1 MKKRNLMIFAGLLGI
16 AALAAFVTRSSW
28 MGSNASA
35 QGPQRP
41 RVVSVEL
48 AKAARDLVP
57 VDVDSI
63 GTVTPISSVALKSRV
78 ETTIVSVHFED
89 GAKVSEGDLLFTLDA
104 RQIDAQIEQA
114 EGMLARDQAQL
125 VGALRDHKRY
135 SDLLGK
141 GATTQVNV
149 DNAKPQADIL
159 IGTIKADQSALDNL
173 KVQKSFTIIRAPF
186 SGRISAANV
195 KVGNFVRP
203 ADLAPLAVINQM
215 APVYVTF
222 AIPQRV
228 LVDLREAMAAG
239 ASKVIATIP
248 GHQRSEDG
256 KVAMVENTVD
266 STTGMVTVR
275 GMMNNENETLWPGT
289 LVNTKL
295 IIRTENSVVVPTV
308 AVQRSQN
315 GTYVFVVRDG
325 VAKVQPV
332 KVDRTFQGTSV
343 ISEGLSGD
351 ENVVVDGQLL
361 LSDGS
366 RVEPRARKA
375 GAGGDDALRT
385 LPRPAG
391 HDDADHGVDH
401 RLRRVRFPPAAGLG
415 AAAGRFPDH
424 CRERD
429 LAGRQ

>member
-1 MKKRNLMIFAGLLGI
+1 MKKRNLIILAAGLGLV
-16 AALAAFVTRSSW
+16 ALAAFITRSSW
-28 MGSNASA
+28 TGSGASA

-41 RVVSVEL
+41 RAVSVEL
-48 AKAARDLVP
+48 AKAERKLVP

-89 GAKVSEGDLLFTLDA
+89 GAKVNEGDLLFTLDA

-114 EGMLARDQAQL
+114 EGTLAKDQAQL
-125 VGALRDHKRY
+125 EGAQRDLRRY
-135 SDLLGK
+135 NDLVAK

-149 DNAKPQADIL
+149 DNAKTQSEIL

-173 KVQKSFTIIRAPF
+173 KVQKSYTIIRAPF

-203 ADLAPLAVINQM
+203 ADTSPLAVINQM

-228 LVDLREAMAAG
+228 LVDLRDAMATG
-239 ASKVIATIP
+239 DSKVIATIP
-248 GHQRSEDG
+248 GHQRSETG
-256 KVAMVENTVD
+256 RVAMVENSVD
-266 STTGMVTVR
+266 ATTGMVTVR
-275 GMMNNENETLWPGT
+275 GVMGNENETLWPGT
-289 LVNTKL
+289 LVATKL

-308 AVQRSQN
+308 AVQRSQSGN
-315 GTYVFVVRDG
+315 FVFVVKEG

-332 KVDRTFQGTSV
+332 KVERTFQGISV
-343 ISEGLSGD
+343 IAEGLSGD
-351 ENVVVDGQLL
+351 EDVVVDGQLL
-361 LSDGS
+361 LSNGS

-375 GAGGDDALRT
+375 GA
-385 LPRPAG
+385 
-391 HDDADHGVDH
+391 
-401 RLRRVRFPPAAGLG
+401 
-415 AAAGRFPDH
+415 
-424 CRERD
+424 
-429 LAGRQ
+429 

>member
-1 MKKRNLMIFAGLLGI
+1 MKKRNLILFAGLVGF
-16 AALAAFVTRSSW
+16 AALSAFVTRSSW
-28 MGSNASA
+28 MGASA
-35 QGPQRP
+35 QGPQRA
-41 RVVSVEL
+41 RVIAVEL
-48 AKAARDLVP
+48 TKAERKSVP

-89 GAKVSEGDLLFTLDA
+89 GAKVHEGDLLFTLDA

-114 EGMLARDQAQL
+114 EGMLAKDQAQL
-125 VGALRDHKRY
+125 EGAQRDYRRY
-135 SDLLGK
+135 SDLIGK
-141 GATTQVNV
+141 GATTQVNL
-149 DNAKPQADIL
+149 DNAKTQADIL

-173 KVQKSFTIIRAPF
+173 KVQKSYTIIRAPF

-203 ADLAPLAVINQM
+203 ADTAPLAVINQM

-228 LVDLREAMAAG
+228 LVDLRDAMASG

-256 KVAMVENTVD
+256 KVAMVENSVD

-275 GMMNNENETLWPGT
+275 GIMNNENETLWPGI

-295 IIRTENSVVVPTV
+295 VIRTEDAVTVPTA

-315 GTYVFVVRDG
+315 GNYVFTVKDG
-325 VAKVQPV
+325 KAHVQPV
-332 KVDRTFQGTSV
+332 EVSRTFQGTSV
-343 ISEGLSGD
+343 VASGLSGGED
-351 ENVVVDGQLL
+351 VIVDGQLL
-361 LSDGS
+361 LSEGTP
-366 RVEPRARKA
+366 VAPRAPKA
-375 GAGGDDALRT
+375 GA
-385 LPRPAG
+385 
-391 HDDADHGVDH
+391 
-401 RLRRVRFPPAAGLG
+401 
-415 AAAGRFPDH
+415 
-424 CRERD
+424 
-429 LAGRQ
+429 

>member
-1 MKKRNLMIFAGLLGI
+1 MKKRSLMIFAGVLLVG
-16 AALAAFVTRSSW
+16 ASAAAFATRSSW
-28 MGSNASA
+28 MGGGASA

-48 AKAARDLVP
+48 AKAQRETVP

-63 GTVTPISSVALKSRV
+63 GTVTPISSVALKSRL
-78 ETTIVSVHFED
+78 ETTILAVHFED
-89 GAKVSEGDLLFTLDA
+89 GAKVNEGDLLFTLDS

-114 EGMLARDQAQL
+114 AGMLAKDRAQL
-125 VGALRDHKRY
+125 AGAERDLKRF
-135 SDLLGK
+135 SDLIGK
-141 GATTQVNV
+141 GATTQVSV
-149 DNAKPQADIL
+149 DNAKTQADVL
-159 IGTIKADQSALDNL
+159 VGTIKADEAALDNL
-173 KVQKSFTIIRAPF
+173 KVQKSYTLIRAPF

-203 ADLAPLAVINQM
+203 ADTAPLAVINQM

-228 LVDLREAMAAG
+228 LIDLRDAMATG
-239 ASKVIATIP
+239 ESRVIATIP
-248 GHQRSEDG
+248 GHQRSEEG
-256 KVAMVENTVD
+256 KVAMVENSVD

-275 GMMNNENETLWPGT
+275 GMMSNTNETLWPGT
-289 LVNTKL
+289 LVQSKL
-295 IIRTENSVVVPTV
+295 IIRSEDSVVVPTV

-315 GTYVFVVRDG
+315 GNYVFVVRDG

-332 KVDRTFQGTSV
+332 KVERTFQGISV

-366 RVEPRARKA
+366 RVEPRTRKA
-375 GAGGDDALRT
+375 GA
-385 LPRPAG
+385 
-391 HDDADHGVDH
+391 
-401 RLRRVRFPPAAGLG
+401 
-415 AAAGRFPDH
+415 
-424 CRERD
+424 
-429 LAGRQ
+429 

>member
-1 MKKRNLMIFAGLLGI
+1 MSKRNLILFAGALAI
-16 AALAAFVTRSSW
+16 AALAAFVTRSLW
-28 MGSNASA
+28 TDGGASA
-35 QGPQRP
+35 QGPQRA
-41 RVVSVEL
+41 RVVSVDV
-48 AKAARDLVP
+48 AKAERKPVP
-57 VDVDSI
+57 VDVDAI

-89 GAKVSEGDLLFTLDA
+89 GAKVNQGDLLFTLDA

-125 VGALRDHKRY
+125 EGAQRDVRRY
-135 SDLLGK
+135 SDLIGK
-141 GATTQVNV
+141 GATTQVNL
-149 DNAKPQADIL
+149 DNAKTQADIL

-173 KVQKSFTIIRAPF
+173 KVQKSYTTIHAPF

-203 ADLAPLAVINQM
+203 ADTVPLAVINQM

-239 ASKVIATIP
+239 ESRVVATIP
-248 GHQRSEDG
+248 GHQKSEEG
-256 KVAMVENTVD
+256 KVAMVENSVD

-275 GMMNNENETLWPGT
+275 GIMNNERETLWPGI
-289 LVNTKL
+289 LVATKL

-315 GTYVFVVRDG
+315 GNYVFVVRDG

-332 KVDRTFQGTSV
+332 KVDRTSQGISV
-343 ISEGLSGD
+343 IAEGLSGD

-366 RVEPRARKA
+366 RVEPRARKT
-375 GAGGDDALRT
+375 GA
-385 LPRPAG
+385 
-391 HDDADHGVDH
+391 
-401 RLRRVRFPPAAGLG
+401 
-415 AAAGRFPDH
+415 
-424 CRERD
+424 
-429 LAGRQ
+429 

>member
-1 MKKRNLMIFAGLLGI
+1 MKKRTLMFLAAALGI

-28 MGSNASA
+28 TGGGASA
-35 QGPQRP
+35 QGPQRA

-48 AKAARDLVP
+48 AKAERKPVP
-57 VDVDSI
+57 VDVDAI

-89 GAKVSEGDLLFTLDA
+89 GAKVNQGDLLFTLDA

-125 VGALRDHKRY
+125 EGALRDVRRY
-135 SDLLGK
+135 SDLIGK
-141 GATTQVNV
+141 GATTQVNL
-149 DNAKPQADIL
+149 DNAKTQADIL
-159 IGTIKADQSALDNL
+159 TGTIKADQSALDNL
-173 KVQKSFTIIRAPF
+173 KVQKSYTTIHAPF

-203 ADLAPLAVINQM
+203 ADTAPLAVVNQM

-228 LVDLREAMAAG
+228 LVDLREAMVAG
-239 ASKVIATIP
+239 ESRVIATIP
-248 GHQRSEDG
+248 GHQQSEEG
-256 KVAMVENTVD
+256 KVAMVENSVD

-275 GMMNNENETLWPGT
+275 GIMNNERETLWPGI
-289 LVNTKL
+289 LVSTKL
-295 IIRTENSVVVPTV
+295 VIRSENSVVVPTQ

-315 GTYVFVVRDG
+315 GNYVFVVRDG

-343 ISEGLSGD
+343 IAEGLSGGED
-351 ENVVVDGQLL
+351 VVVDGQLL

-366 RVEPRARKA
+366 RVEPRARKT
-375 GAGGDDALRT
+375 GA
-385 LPRPAG
+385 
-391 HDDADHGVDH
+391 
-401 RLRRVRFPPAAGLG
+401 
-415 AAAGRFPDH
+415 
-424 CRERD
+424 
-429 LAGRQ
+429 

>member
-1 MKKRNLMIFAGLLGI
+1 MKKRNLVFFAGVLGI

-28 MGSNASA
+28 MGGGANA
-35 QGPQRP
+35 QGPARA
-41 RVVSVEL
+41 RVISVAL
-48 AKAARDLVP
+48 AKAERKPVP

-114 EGMLARDQAQL
+114 EGMLAKDQAQL
-125 VGALRDHKRY
+125 EGAQRDFKRY
-135 SDLLGK
+135 TDLVGK

-149 DNAKPQADIL
+149 DNARTSADVL

-228 LVDLREAMAAG
+228 LVDLREAMATG
-239 ASKVIATIP
+239 QSRVIATIP
-248 GHQRSEDG
+248 GHGRSDDG
-256 KVAMVENTVD
+256 KVAMVENSVD

-275 GMMNNENETLWPGT
+275 GIMQNENETLWPGI

-295 IIRTENSVVVPTV
+295 VIRTEDVVTVPTA
-308 AVQRSQN
+308 AVQRSQTGN
-315 GTYVFVVRDG
+315 YVFIMQDG
-325 VAKVQPV
+325 KAHVQPV
-332 KVDRTFQGTSV
+332 NVSRTFQGISVVTS
-343 ISEGLSGD
+343 GLSGGED
-351 ENVVVDGQLL
+351 VIIDGQLL
-361 LSDGS
+361 LSEGTP
-366 RVEPRARKA
+366 VAARAPKA
-375 GAGGDDALRT
+375 GA
-385 LPRPAG
+385 
-391 HDDADHGVDH
+391 
-401 RLRRVRFPPAAGLG
+401 
-415 AAAGRFPDH
+415 
-424 CRERD
+424 
-429 LAGRQ
+429 